1 VSLRPYRQEL
11 EVNIDYITPFT
22 QERGGILCLN
32 NCSGIVEYAPD
43 PIGRKVIGLQL
54 NDIEHVNL
62 TWQPHPQ
69 RLRNMDVP
77 CGIAGV
83 AMEGEFETDWI
94 YPVGNIDQGSP
105 AYAGPSGMFTNS
117 SAFGVRVGTFTSIL
131 QNAPHAVIWRGA
143 GFSRQFIDP
152 CTKQLVWENDPSQAV
167 RLATPGFIRVRL
179 NQTDIMM
186 SQGSNS

>member
-1 VSLRPYRQEL
+1 MSLRPYRQEL
-11 EVNIDYITPFT
+11 EVNIDFITPFT

-32 NCSGIVEYAPD
+32 NASGIVEYAPS

-54 NDIEHVNL
+54 NDIEFVNL

-69 RLRNMDVP
+69 RLRNIDVP

-94 YPVGNIDQGSP
+94 YPIGNIDQGSP

-117 SAFGVRVGTFTSIL
+117 PAYGVRVGTFTSIL
-131 QNAPHAVIWRGA
+131 RNAPHAVIWRGA
-143 GFSRQFIDP
+143 GFSRLFTDP
-152 CTKQLVWENDPSQAV
+152 CTKQPVWENDPAQAV
-167 RLATPGFIRVRL
+167 RLFTPGYIRVRL
-179 NQTDIMM
+179 NQSDIMS
-186 SQGSNS
+186 SQGGNT